1 MTRNKKLLLGVALL
15 LMVSLAL
22 GGIAG
27 CCPAEEPTPTPTP
40 TAEATPTPSGNETPV
55 AGEAPTLAE
64 GDTWTY
70 DVTYKGE
77 TSEFVLTVASV
88 SAEEYEVHATFPEL
102 LRIESVTGMDLE
114 TEWHGEMVQTY
125 TVEELDLVAML
136 TPVSAMGM
144 DVDFGMTATYEHDTP
159 KWPLTVGAEWTGH
172 IKKEVVG
179 LLDEQAD
186 LTVVVEAMEDVTV
199 GAETFSCYKI
209 VTSANGDVMLE
220 EWFSPE
226 VKAPV
231 KRVDGTYWDEAETW
245 ELTSYTVA
253 P

>member
-1 MTRNKKLLLGVALL
+1 MTHNKKLLLGVVLL
-15 LMVSLAL
+15 LMASLAL

-27 CCPAEEPTPTPTP
+27 CCPAEEPTPTPTA
-40 TAEATPTPSGNETPV
+40 TAEASPTAAGNETPV

-70 DVTYKGE
+70 AVTYKGE
-77 TSEFVLTVASV
+77 TSDFVLTAGAVG
-88 SAEEYEVHATFPEL
+88 AEEYEVHATFPEL
-102 LRIESVTGMDLE
+102 LRIEAVTGMELE

-125 TVEELDLVAML
+125 TVEDLDLVAML

-144 DVDFGMTATYEHDTP
+144 DVDFGMTATYEHATA

-186 LTVVVEAMEDVTV
+186 LTVVVEGIEDVTV
-199 GAETFSCYKI
+199 AAGTFSCYKI
-209 VTSANGDVMLE
+209 VTSADGDVMLE
-220 EWFSPE
+220 EWFAE
-226 VKAPV
+226 AVKAPV

-245 ELTSYTVA
+245 ELQSYTVA